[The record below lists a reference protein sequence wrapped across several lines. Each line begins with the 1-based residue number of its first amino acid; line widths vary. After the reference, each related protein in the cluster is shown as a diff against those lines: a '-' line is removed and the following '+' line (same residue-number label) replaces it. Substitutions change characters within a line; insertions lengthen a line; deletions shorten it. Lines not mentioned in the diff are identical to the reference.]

1 MAMRGGGTKAASR
14 SRNSRVRGRAPLPE
28 RPWFGKGVDRPLT
41 CPSQAS
47 HPRPRPAAPLP
58 RRRSNGHNSGAIARA
73 PFDRGPRCGSWRRAR
88 SRPRARIGAS
98 WPRPRARTRPAA
110 RTGAVPA
117 FARRAVQP
125 LADRCRFA
133 KPHTFSLGAERHSR
147 RSGTEVADQY
157 RGGCFKHPIDNGA
170 VEMQVGIEIY
180 GIVGVSTIH
189 EPNNGNSRHW

>member
-1 MAMRGGGTKAASR
+1 M
-14 SRNSRVRGRAPLPE
+14 RGRAPLPE

-58 RRRSNGHNSGAIARA
+58 RRRSNGHNSGAIARP

-98 WPRPRARTRPAA
+98 WPRPRARARPAA

-133 KPHTFSLGAERHSR
+133 KPHTSPWALNGTAIGAAR
-147 RSGTEVADQY
+147 RSPTNTGTAASNTPSIMAQWKCRLALRYTASSASQRFMNRITVTPGT
-157 RGGCFKHPIDNGA
+157 R
-170 VEMQVGIEIY
+170 
-180 GIVGVSTIH
+180 
-189 EPNNGNSRHW
+189 